1 MRIRTAA
8 LLTALIGA
16 LVPAGPLVQAQTAI
30 PAMKMAQASPP
41 PVREARARRPLRR
54 VYIYPRLEPDGVYP
68 RYNPGP
74 NAVRDCSVAYVQEFR
89 PSGTVITPH
98 MSCFWRRG

>member
-1 MRIRTAA
+1 MRIRTAV
-8 LLTALIGA
+8 LLTALTGA
-16 LVPAGPLVQAQTAI
+16 FAPMAVHAQTAV
-30 PAMKMAQASPP
+30 AALRMAQASPP
-41 PVREARARRPLRR
+41 PVTEVRARRPLRR
-54 VYIYPRLEPDGVYP
+54 VYIYPPLEPDGVYP

-98 MSCFWRRG
+98 MSCFWRPG